1 MAFFLRA
8 KHWQL
13 FLLSFGIPFILQ
25 LFLVFDVVTSIT
37 SHADPTFMLAYFKF
51 FPILLVVFIGTLFGW
66 FWAVGVGLQKMVP
79 SVIKMK
85 VTTFKVFFFIPLA
98 YLLLI
103 AIGMGMLFSNNFFGN
118 ITSSNNPAPFFI
130 GFAVIFPLHI
140 FSMFCIFY
148 CLYFSAR
155 TIKTI
160 ELQRPVTF
168 SDFAGEFFLIWF
180 FFIGVWIIQP
190 RINKMTSPEGDVNLV
205 SDQID

>member
-103 AIGMGMLFSNNFFGN
+103 AIGMGMLFSNSFFGN